1 MTAMK
6 VAMLAACVLVL
17 GFDLARDGA
26 EKIRLKRSVEVQK
39 ETLGRLRLDLST
51 SRSMLQVQVFEMV
64 WGTAPE
70 NLDQISLEPLEEMA
84 LVDGTLVDGTQVG
97 QFSGS
102 VVPISVLDHLFVE
115 EEGPGK

>member
-6 VAMLAACVLVL
+6 VALVAACVLVL

-70 NLDQISLEPLEEMA
+70 KLDEISLEPLEEMA
-84 LVDGTLVDGTQVG
+84 LFDGTQVG

-102 VVPISVLDHLFVE
+102 VVPISLLDHLLVE
-115 EEGPGK
+115 EDGPGK

>member
-6 VAMLAACVLVL
+6 VALVAACVLVL

-64 WGTAPE
+64 WGAAPE
-70 NLDQISLEPLEEMA
+70 KLDEISLEPLEEMA
-84 LVDGTLVDGTQVG
+84 LFDGTQVG

-102 VVPISVLDHLFVE
+102 VVPISLLDHLLVE
-115 EEGPGK
+115 EDGPGK

>member
-6 VAMLAACVLVL
+6 VAMVAACVLVL

-84 LVDGTLVDGTQVG
+84 LVDGTQVR

-102 VVPISVLDHLFVE
+102 VVPISILDHLLVE
-115 EEGPGK
+115 EDGPGK

>member
-51 SRSMLQVQVFEMV
+51 SRSRQQVQIFEMV
-64 WGTAPE
+64 WGDAPE
-70 NLDQISLEPLEEMA
+70 SLDEISLDPLEEMA
-84 LVDGTLVDGTQVG
+84 LVDGTQVS

-102 VVPISVLDHLFVE
+102 AVPISVLDHLLAE
-115 EEGPGK
+115 EDGLGK

>member
-6 VAMLAACVLVL
+6 VAMVAACVLVL

-84 LVDGTLVDGTQVG
+84 LVDGTQVG
-97 QFSGS
+97 QFSRS
-102 VVPISVLDHLFVE
+102 VVPISLRDHLFAE
-115 EEGPGK
+115 EDGPGK

>member
-6 VAMLAACVLVL
+6 VAMVAACVLVL

-84 LVDGTLVDGTQVG
+84 LVDGTQVR

-102 VVPISVLDHLFVE
+102 VVPISLRDHPLVE
-115 EEGPGK
+115 EDGAGK

>member
-6 VAMLAACVLVL
+6 VALVAACVLVL

-64 WGTAPE
+64 WGAAPE
-70 NLDQISLEPLEEMA
+70 KLDEISLEPLEEMA
-84 LVDGTLVDGTQVG
+84 LFDGTQVG

-102 VVPISVLDHLFVE
+102 VVPISLLDHLLVE
-115 EEGPGK
+115 EERLGK